1 MKKLLFVA
9 NVAKEHV
16 NKFHIPFI
24 KTLTD
29 NGWQVDVACVHD
41 EDVPYCN
48 RQYDMV
54 YSRNTLSFDTLKGI
68 VQLRKILKE
77 TQYDVIHCQ
86 TPTGGVVARVSS
98 IGLQNKP
105 VILYSAHGF
114 HFYKGSSKIS
124 WLVFYPVEKILSK
137 FTDCLITTNEEDYE
151 LASKRF
157 YTKVIKNVHGP
168 GVNVEKFKLS
178 GDEPREAI
186 RDRVRK
192 SLSIA
197 NDDIL
202 LTYVAELIPN
212 KNQLSLLDML
222 ETLIAEYPNA
232 KLMLVGPD
240 HYDGQVQRKAQEMGL
255 SDNVIFTG
263 WRSDVPDLIAAS
275 DFAVPAS
282 KREGLGLNIIES
294 MAGGIP
300 VVAYDNRGHRDIIE
314 SGVNGYIVENGNYK
328 EMASIIS
335 TLIKNSKHRDEIV
348 TNAFLSIEKYDI
360 SSVLKELQKI
370 YEEVVGT
377 F

>member
-24 KTLTD
+24 KMFSE

-54 YSRNTLSFDTLKGI
+54 YSRNTLSFATVKGI
-68 VQLRKILKE
+68 IQLRKILKE
-77 TQYDVIHCQ
+77 TQYDVVHCQ
-86 TPTGGVVARVSS
+86 TPTGGVVARISS
-98 IGLQNKP
+98 IGLRNKP
-105 VILYSAHGF
+105 TILYSAHGF

-124 WLVFYPVEKILSK
+124 WLIFYPVENLLSR

-151 LASKRF
+151 LACKCF
-157 YTKVIKNVHGP
+157 HAKVTRNVHGP
-168 GVNVEKFKLS
+168 GVNIDKFKLN
-178 GDEPREAI
+178 GDEPVEDI
-186 RDRVRK
+186 RNRVRK
-192 SLSIA
+192 SLSIDE
-197 NDDIL
+197 NDIV

-222 ETLIAEYPNA
+222 KTLITEYPNV

-240 HYDGQVQRKAQEMGL
+240 HYDGEVQKKAQEMGL
-255 SDNVIFTG
+255 SDNVVFTG

-314 SGVNGYIVENGNYK
+314 NGVNGYIVDNGDYEK
-328 EMASIIS
+328 MASIIS
-335 TLIKNSKHRDEIV
+335 MLIKNPEHKEEIV
-348 TNAFLSIEKYDI
+348 SNAYSSIGKYDT
-360 SSVLKELQKI
+360 SSVLKDLQEI
-370 YEEVVGT
+370 YQEVVGT